1 MLKIVREADPKETAR
16 FVKEAPPSV
25 VAAMR
30 QTVSSLVGTLPP
42 AYFDV
47 KVNSVRPLTWHG
59 RQYRRHM

>member
-42 AYFDV
+42 AYFEV
-47 KVNSVRPLTWHG
+47 KVNSVREL
-59 RQYRRHM
+59 